1 MNISIDFEQIIKL
14 VIPLLMLL
22 LKPIFVNPKED
33 EKELDKKRGK
43 VRLILG
49 KYLEYEISQIVK
61 TALGD
66 LKSKM
71 KYDMANIVR
80 GVTNA
85 DLLEGEE
92 PLDEIDRRNKLID
105 ELHAD
110 CEELLTNRLNDYFFS
125 RRGVIKKRI
134 DLENIF
140 KVAKRLLRIFNHA
153 IVYIPFLCFFIVLV
167 LWLTL
172 KANFSLIL
180 YLPIIGLS
188 IALLLGLWSLKLHKK
203 HKYFQMCEDVEG
215 F

>member
-14 VIPLLMLL
+14 IIPLLMLL
-22 LKPIFVNPKED
+22 LKPIFTNPKED
-33 EKELDKKRGK
+33 EKELDEKREK

-49 KYLEYEISQIVK
+49 KDQEYEISQIVK
-61 TALGD
+61 NVLGE
-66 LKSKM
+66 LKKKM
-71 KYDMANIVR
+71 KDMAR
-80 GVTNA
+80 GVIPP
-85 DLLEGEE
+85 DFLESEGE
-92 PLDEIDRRNKLID
+92 DEIDKEID
-105 ELHAD
+105 ELHTNR
-110 CEELLTNRLNDYFFS
+110 EEILTSRLNDYFFS

-140 KVAKRLLRIFNHA
+140 KSAKRLLRIFNHA
-153 IVYIPFLCFFIVLV
+153 IVYIPFLCFFTVLV

-172 KANFSLIL
+172 KARFSLIL
-180 YLPIIGLS
+180 YLVIIGLS